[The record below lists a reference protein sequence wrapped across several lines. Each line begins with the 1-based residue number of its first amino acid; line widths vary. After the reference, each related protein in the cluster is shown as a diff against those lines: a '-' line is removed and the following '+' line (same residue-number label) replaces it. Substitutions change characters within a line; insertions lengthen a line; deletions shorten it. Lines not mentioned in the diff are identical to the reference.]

1 MHGDSEDSDSRRG
14 VDSGHLGTQHP
25 EPVAGSSASPLEGL
39 LSVRAAVSS
48 CEKLAVIPS
57 LPNLAQGRCSKGAW
71 EGTVTVGA
79 CLLLQTSS
87 RWYLAKHSHVEW

>member
-1 MHGDSEDSDSRRG
+1 MHGDSEDGGNRTQM
-14 VDSGHLGTQHP
+14 DSGHLGTQHP

-39 LSVRAAVSS
+39 LTVRAAVSS
-48 CEKLAVIPS
+48 CEKLAIILS

-79 CLLLQTSS
+79 CLRLQTSS
-87 RWYLAKHSHVEW
+87 QWYLAKHSHVEW